1 MTVFVLLL
9 ATAYEGEM
17 LLGVYSSLGRAED
30 ASRAW
35 MEDQRSGD
43 PLHGGESFEI
53 RETDLDGVAQYH
65 W

>member
-17 LLGVYSSLGRAED
+17 LLGVYSSRERAED
-30 ASRAW
+30 ASEAW
-35 MEDQRSGD
+35 MEDQRSGE
-43 PLHGGESFEI
+43 LHVGESFEI
-53 RETDLDGVAQYH
+53 RETDLDAVAQCH

>member
-17 LLGVYSSLGRAED
+17 LLGVYSSQERAEA
-30 ASRAW
+30 ASEAW
-35 MEDQRSGD
+35 VVEERDGE
-43 PLHGGESFEI
+43 LHGAESFEI
-53 RETDLDGVAQYH
+53 RETILDGVAQYY

>member
-17 LLGVYSSLGRAED
+17 LLGVYSSRERAED
-30 ASRAW
+30 ASEAW
-35 MEDQRSGD
+35 MEDRRSGK
-43 PLHGGESFEI
+43 LHGSESFEI

>member
-35 MEDQRSGD
+35 VEDQRSGE
-43 PLHGGESFEI
+43 LHVGESFEI
-53 RETDLDGVAQYH
+53 RETDLDAVAHYH

>member
-9 ATAYEGEM
+9 ATDYEGEM

-30 ASRAW
+30 ASRVW
-35 MEDQRSGD
+35 VEDQRSGE
-43 PLHGGESFEI
+43 LHGSEHFEI
-53 RETDLDGVAQYH
+53 RETDLDAVAHYH

>member
-30 ASRAW
+30 ASRARV
-35 MEDQRSGD
+35 EDPRRARAGW
-43 PLHGGESFEI
+43 GESFEI
-53 RETDLDGVAQYH
+53 RETDLDAVAHFH